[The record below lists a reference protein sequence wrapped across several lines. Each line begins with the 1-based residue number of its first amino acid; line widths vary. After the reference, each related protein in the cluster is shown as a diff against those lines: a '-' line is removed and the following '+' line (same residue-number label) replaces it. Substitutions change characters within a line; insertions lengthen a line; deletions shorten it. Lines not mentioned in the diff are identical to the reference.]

1 VKDYTAYI
9 PLLAKHPQLLL
20 HAKKQEVKEL
30 RSFLWR
36 NILRKLGLNYADT
49 IEVSAYYSSAEF
61 LTALEDV
68 LRGIFPHVDKISVE
82 KIPNKMIFV
91 CERGDGDEDIIVV
104 ASWFADE
111 PDPAS

>member
-1 VKDYTAYI
+1 MKDYTAYI
-9 PLLAKHPQLLL
+9 PLLAEHPQLLL
-20 HAKKQEVKEL
+20 HAKKLEVKEL
-30 RSFLWR
+30 RSFLWK
-36 NILRKLGLNYADT
+36 NILRLYGLNYADT

-68 LRGIFPHVDKISVE
+68 LRGIFPHVDKIAVE
-82 KIPNKMIFV
+82 KMPWKMIFV
-91 CERGDGDEDIIVV
+91 CETVGDEDIIIV

>member
-1 VKDYTAYI
+1 MKDYTAYI
-9 PLLAKHPQLLL
+9 PLLTEHPQLLA
-20 HAKKQEVKEL
+20 HAKQLEVREL
-30 RSFLWR
+30 RSFLWK
-36 NILRKLGLNYADT
+36 NILRRCGLDYADT

-61 LTALEDV
+61 LTALEDA

-91 CERGDGDEDIIVV
+91 CERGDGNGDIIVV

>member
-1 VKDYTAYI
+1 MQKSWRSKSCGAFCG
-9 PLLAKHPQLLL
+9 
-20 HAKKQEVKEL
+20 KK
-30 RSFLWR
+30 
-36 NILRKLGLNYADT
+36 ILRLYNLNDADT

-61 LTALEDV
+61 LTALEDA

-82 KIPNKMIFV
+82 KIFNKTIFV
-91 CERGDGDEDIIVV
+91 CEPSDGDDIIIA